1 MKWLVF
7 ATAIVAPLFF
17 KGPPAVLPPTPPISR
32 AQDRVAANPRA
43 NVVEIDNQWV
53 RTIRMKLAPQEMS
66 GLHTHP
72 DTVAVML
79 TDARIRVFTEKGS
92 TQTITHAAGDVA
104 FQPGSAQPHS
114 EQNVSDRPLEIV
126 FVELKPGSTGG
137 SAPVTLDPVKLD
149 PDNHPVVFENER
161 VRAIRTILPS
171 RLKSPMHEHPHYVVV
186 YLTELHTT
194 MTMADGKKI
203 DNPRKPGDV
212 AWRDA
217 LKHETEHMGPKTAVE
232 IQIELK

>member
-1 MKWLVF
+1 
-7 ATAIVAPLFF
+7 
-17 KGPPAVLPPTPPISR
+17 
-32 AQDRVAANPRA
+32 
-43 NVVEIDNQWV
+43 
-53 RTIRMKLAPQEMS
+53 
-66 GLHTHP
+66 
-72 DTVAVML
+72 ML
-79 TDARIRVFTEKGS
+79 TDARIRVSSEKGS
-92 TQTITHAAGDVA
+92 IQNLSHAAGDVV
-104 FQPGSAQPHS
+104 FQPASAQPHS
-114 EQNVSDRPLEIV
+114 EQNVSDRPLEMV
-126 FVELKPGSTGG
+126 LVELKPGSTGG

-149 PDNHPVVFENER
+149 PDNHPVVLENER

-171 RLKSPMHEHPHYVVV
+171 KVKSPMHEHPHYVVV

-194 MTMADGKKI
+194 MTMADGRTV